1 MTGHTFSFA
10 GETLTAL
17 PSRGLWWAGAQTLV
31 VADLHLGK
39 AGRIARRSGA
49 LLPPYEVAD
58 TLARLSALVAELA
71 PARVICLGDSFD
83 DDRAA
88 DELDAAARGTLQGLG
103 AGRDWVWV
111 QGNHDPAAM
120 MGQGGA
126 RHGQTEGVA
135 ELTLGPLCFRHIAG
149 GSGTPEVSGHYHPKL
164 RLPARM
170 GGGRRACFLLGRSG
184 IILPAFGT
192 YTGGLDA
199 HDPALQR
206 AIGPG
211 AVAVVT
217 GRTAFALPLSA
228 CV

>member
-1 MTGHTFSFA
+1 MTGHTFNFA
-10 GETLTAL
+10 DETLIAL
-17 PSRGLWWAGAQTLV
+17 PSRALWWAAARTLV

-49 LLPPYEVAD
+49 LLPPYEVTE
-58 TLARLSALVAELA
+58 TLARLSALVSELA

-83 DDRAA
+83 DDLAA
-88 DELDAAARGTLQGLG
+88 EELDAAARATLQAL
-103 AGRDWVWV
+103 AVGRDWVWV
-111 QGNHDPAAM
+111 QGNHDPGAMRAA
-120 MGQGGA
+120 GQG
-126 RHGQTEGVA
+126 VA
-135 ELTLGPLCFRHIAG
+135 AFTLGPMCFRHIAKG
-149 GSGTPEVSGHYHPKL
+149 DGAPEVSAHYHPKL

-170 GGGRRACFLLGRSG
+170 GGGRRACFLLGQSG

-199 HDPALQR
+199 TDPVLQR

-228 CV
+228 CG

>member
-1 MTGHTFSFA
+1 MTGHDFTFA

-17 PSRGLWWAGAQTLV
+17 PSRALWWPGAHTLV

-83 DDRAA
+83 DDTAA
-88 DELDAAARGTLQGLG
+88 AELDAPALAALQGLE
-103 AGRDWVWV
+103 AGRDWIWV
-111 QGNHDPAAM
+111 QGNHDPMAMNAA
-120 MGQGGA
+120 GQG
-126 RHGQTEGVA
+126 VA
-135 ELTLGPLCFRHIAG
+135 AFAFGPLCFRHIAQADG
-149 GSGTPEVSGHYHPKL
+149 LPEVSGHYHPKL

-199 HDPALQR
+199 HDPAVQR

-217 GRTAFALPLSA
+217 GQTAFALPLSA
-228 CV
+228 CG